1 MHRIEKGSNVLL
13 NDVYTNVP
21 CVMPSFVIFFFN
33 DLSIFPM
40 IFLSFVFIFFIYFV
54 DFECSF
60 FHRFVSTRCLDL
72 ILLLR
77 EWKTENE
84 QMTTATIAIW
94 KMLTIHICIQA
105 VFFFFQFHFFLLFLF
120 TSSQPLWF
128 GVDWLHITFGIL
140 NISSTQQVTQ

>member
-21 CVMPSFVIFFFN
+21 CVMPSFLFFF
-33 DLSIFPM
+33 LTTFPFFQWYFSRSFLYFSSISL
-40 IFLSFVFIFFIYFV
+40 ISNVVFFIVLFLLDVSISYCYWENEKQKMNKWRRQRLPFGKCWLFTFAFKR
-54 DFECSF
+54 DFF
-60 FHRFVSTRCLDL
+60 FH
-72 ILLLR
+72 
-77 EWKTENE
+77 
-84 QMTTATIAIW
+84 
-94 KMLTIHICIQA
+94 
-105 VFFFFQFHFFLLFLF
+105 FHFFLFLF